1 MLRDQ
6 EQPGK
11 LLKGAS
17 NGALDKQIL
26 ETGVIADPSCSY
38 SPDAPQFS
46 PTRQSSK
53 WSIGTVPRPMVPEN
67 EVGVPTMGPTEAG
80 RAWEWARARDRWIGP
95 APVHHA
101 KGKSE
106 AKSLMRPQALARM
119 VLPKEDYKALVQ
131 LADQGCPADC
141 GPPWSSEVIE
151 EAKKVGPH
159 KSALT
164 PAAAELI
171 WEDIQYQVDAGFVRV
186 VPEQELFGGS
196 TPKELKISRVAVV
209 PQENR
214 RDRIILNLSADVE
227 MPGSRRGIKRK
238 HPSVNESTRPAEDQA
253 PVQKLGHAVPELLR
267 FMHDVDCS
275 WEIMWQKIDLSD
287 GFWRMIVEAGKEHNF
302 VFQMPGRPGDDTIYY
317 VVPSSL
323 QMGWKNS
330 PAYFCKAT
338 EVAKSMIARLLAL
351 SLEQG
356 ISNPHEHDQKV
367 AGDVGET
374 RWKVPADIEIE
385 MQVFVDDFMNGV
397 AGPPA
402 RPTKALE
409 HQWVN
414 RAAMHSIHS
423 IFPRPDVLQHV
434 GGKDSI
440 SAKKVAKGDATF
452 DTTKELLGLV
462 MTGEPSRGRV
472 VGLSKAKVEKYCQA
486 ITDALN
492 SPAHRIGYN
501 SFQRILGKVQ
511 FASNV
516 MPSMR
521 GHFTPLNQALVGK
534 SEGSFVGLGRKS
546 QLRETLAD
554 LREHVVLTGEQPSH
568 ITELVPPDLP
578 HYYGT
583 VDASGVGLGGV
594 LLPCTEWL
602 PPLVWRVEMPPDLHQ
617 AVEKGTLTMVDCE
630 FAAYFI
636 GNLLLH
642 DEVLATTGSMAGVNA
657 HFFSDNSPTVGIV
670 ERQATRAK
678 SPMPSRTLRWLSK
691 RQRYYR
697 TGPQTVQHWF
707 GEGNTMADF
716 PSRSYAKGFSTEADD
731 AFLTQFSLMFPLP
744 PQLGSWRI
752 VRPRHEIVSAAYGLL
767 RRDQGQ
773 TTPGN
778 TPSGEPGASFPPLL
792 ARTLTWPAS
801 RDPPAKWNAST
812 CSWPLLLPCGTA
824 HPTATHPLAAR
835 KLRERFGSAGKSWQ
849 PEDLRTLAGQIK
861 DNTT

>member
-1 MLRDQ
+1 MDGAQ
-6 EQPGK
+6 GK
-11 LLKGAS
+11 L
-17 NGALDKQIL
+17 
-26 ETGVIADPSCSY
+26 T
-38 SPDAPQFS
+38 
-46 PTRQSSK
+46 
-53 WSIGTVPRPMVPEN
+53 
-67 EVGVPTMGPTEAG
+67 
-80 RAWEWARARDRWIGP
+80 
-95 APVHHA
+95 
-101 KGKSE
+101 
-106 AKSLMRPQALARM
+106 AKSLMRPQELARM
-119 VLPKEDYKALVQ
+119 VLPAGDYEALCR
-131 LADQGCPADC
+131 LAEEGCPADC
-141 GPPWSSEVIE
+141 GPPWTPEVIQ
-151 EAKKVGPH
+151 EAKKAGPH
-159 KSALT
+159 QSACT
-164 PAAAELI
+164 PEAAELI
-171 WEDIQYQVDAGFVRV
+171 WEDIQYQVDAGFVKIVRHDD
-186 VPEQELFGGS
+186 LFGES

-214 RDRIILNLSADVE
+214 RDRIILNLSAEVE
-227 MPGSRRGIKRK
+227 LPETRRSGKRK
-238 HPSVNESTRPAEDQA
+238 HPSVNETTVPAEDQE
-253 PVQKLGHAVPELLR
+253 PVQNLGRAVPELLR

-317 VVPSSL
+317 VVPSAL

-338 EVAKSMIARLLAL
+338 GVTKSMIARLLAL
-351 SLEQG
+351 SLDTG
-356 ISNPHEHDQKV
+356 ITHPHEHDQKV

-374 RWKVPADIEIE
+374 RWKIPADVEIE

-397 AGPPA
+397 AGPPE

-423 IFPRPDVLQHV
+423 IFPRPSTLQHV

-452 DTTKELLGLV
+452 EVTKELLGHV
-462 MTGEPSRGRV
+462 MTGLPGKQRV
-472 VGLSKAKVEKYCQA
+472 VGLSQGKVDKYCDAVTQA
-486 ITDALN
+486 LD

-501 SFQRILGKVQ
+501 SFQRILGKLQ

-534 SEGSFVGLGRKS
+534 TEGCFVGLGKKS

-554 LREHVVLTGEQPSH
+554 LREHILLTGSQPSH

-594 LLPCTEWL
+594 LLPCTQWL
-602 PPLVWRVEMPPDLHQ
+602 QPIVWRLEMPQDLRQ
-617 AVEKGTLTMVDCE
+617 AVEEGTLTMVDCE

-642 DEVLATTGSMAGVNA
+642 EIILSGAGTIAGINS
-657 HFFSDNSPTVGIV
+657 HFFSDNSPTVGIMN
-670 ERQATRAK
+670 RQATRAK
-678 SPMPSRTLRWLSK
+678 SPMPARTLRWLSK

-697 TGPQTVQHWF
+697 TGPQTVQHWC
-707 GEGNTMADF
+707 GEENTMADF
-716 PSRSYAKGFSTEADD
+716 PSRSYAKGFAAADNE

-744 PQLGSWRI
+744 PQLGSWQLVQPTR
-752 VRPRHEIVSAAYGLL
+752 EIVSAAFGLL
-767 RRDQGQ
+767 RREQGP
-773 TTPGN
+773 TSPGN
-778 TPSGEPGASFPPLL
+778 TPNGALGASFPPLL
-792 ARTLTWPAS
+792 AKTLTSPTS
-801 RDPPAKWNAST
+801 RDPPLQWNEST
-812 CSWPLLLPCGTA
+812 CSWPLLLPCGRV

-835 KLRERFGSAGKSWQ
+835 KLREHFASAGKSWQ
-849 PEDLRTLAGQIK
+849 PEDLRTLAAQIK
-861 DNTT
+861 DNTTSTRSSPIS